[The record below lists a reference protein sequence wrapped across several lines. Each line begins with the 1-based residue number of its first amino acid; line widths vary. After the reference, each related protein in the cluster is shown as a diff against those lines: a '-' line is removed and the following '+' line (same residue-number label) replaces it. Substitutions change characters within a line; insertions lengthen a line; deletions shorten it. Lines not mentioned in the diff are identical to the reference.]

1 MTVFALCWMRFVSI
15 VGVCQVVDRNIP
27 GSSNPDMAFRTKAVK
42 LRQFLS
48 VVLADEKGIFVWQH
62 REFFESRR
70 RLLCSDGVHCNA
82 PAGQYC
88 LYRSFR
94 GAIIKALALF
104 PA

>member
-1 MTVFALCWMRFVSI
+1 MSVR
-15 VGVCQVVDRNIP
+15 VGNIP
-27 GSSNPDMAFRTKAVK
+27 GSSNPDMAFRAKADK

-70 RLLCSDGVHCNA
+70 RLLGSDGVHCN

-88 LYRSFR
+88 LYRSYR
-94 GAIIKALALF
+94 GAIIDRLF
-104 PA
+104 NEKKPFAASKLNC